1 MHHRTEGQSRWRCRS
16 LSLSPLSPLLPR
28 SLPLMLPLL
37 LLMLV
42 LLVVVMPVA
51 LPAAQAAAVPNIQ
64 TEGTTAPGLWLRSPD
79 ITPPAAAS
87 STDFRTERYHISELF
102 EQL

>member
-1 MHHRTEGQSRWRCRS
+1 MHHRTEGQTRWRCRS
-16 LSLSPLSPLLPR
+16 LSPPPLSPLLPR
-28 SLPLMLPLL
+28 SSPLMMLPLMLLMV
-37 LLMLV
+37 LLM
-42 LLVVVMPVA
+42 VMSVA